1 MRLLLI
7 FWRSFQLK
15 LIVEPGSDKSIL
27 AEADE
32 NLKQFSRYIP
42 LYPKRAKKKNLQSH
56 LTYCQNVATVIAW
69 ISNGMIQN
77 ERRQNMKKKNISH
90 KSQTDW
96 DRVDKL
102 RDRDID
108 FSDNPEITD
117 EMFAKAVLRKG
128 LKPVVRKTQVT
139 LRVDDDVLKW
149 FKEQGKGYQ
158 TRINSLLKAY
168 KEAHQNE
175 SDRTSA

>member
-1 MRLLLI
+1 M
-7 FWRSFQLK
+7 
-15 LIVEPGSDKSIL
+15 
-27 AEADE
+27 
-32 NLKQFSRYIP
+32 
-42 LYPKRAKKKNLQSH
+42 KN
-56 LTYCQNVATVIAW
+56 
-69 ISNGMIQN
+69 
-77 ERRQNMKKKNISH
+77 KNISH

-108 FSDNPEITD
+108 FSDNPEITA

-139 LRVDDDVLKW
+139 LRVDDDVLTW
-149 FKEQGKGYQ
+149 FKKQGKGYQ

-168 KEAHQNE
+168 KEAHQDE
-175 SDRTSA
+175 SDRTNA

>member
-1 MRLLLI
+1 M
-7 FWRSFQLK
+7 
-15 LIVEPGSDKSIL
+15 
-27 AEADE
+27 
-32 NLKQFSRYIP
+32 
-42 LYPKRAKKKNLQSH
+42 
-56 LTYCQNVATVIAW
+56 TYCQNVTTQKMKTQLE
-69 ISNGMIQN
+69 SFQY
-77 ERRQNMKKKNISH
+77 ERRQNMKNRNISH

-139 LRVDDDVLKW
+139 LRVDDDVLTW